1 MAVVLEVLASYVQ
14 NMLKEMVKEEVR
26 MLVGVPEQMKKMDVK
41 LRDLKRFL
49 PMLTGGTSL
58 MRLCR
63 GG

>member
-49 PMLTGGTSL
+49 PMLTGVGERVSV
-58 MRLCR
+58 RHV
-63 GG
+63 